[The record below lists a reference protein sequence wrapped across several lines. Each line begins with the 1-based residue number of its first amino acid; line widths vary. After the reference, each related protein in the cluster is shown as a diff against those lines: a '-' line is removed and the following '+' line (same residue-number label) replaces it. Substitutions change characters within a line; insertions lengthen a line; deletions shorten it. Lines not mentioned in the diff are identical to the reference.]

1 MFFVSLSRYIKRVG
15 LNLEVP
21 GGTRVI
27 DATGK
32 LVMPGK
38 YNFLDFSNKL

>member
-1 MFFVSLSRYIKRVG
+1 MLAFVFRIIKRVG
-15 LNLEVP
+15 LNLEIP

-32 LVMPGK
+32 LVMPG
-38 YNFLDFSNKL
+38 